1 MQSLFLLPG
10 GDYLKKILCFTLAL
24 LLCLSSVCTAY
35 ASSTDSDHGGTGGS
49 LGGNH
54 GGTGG
59 SIDWETLEPVDHSD
73 FDKVIGT
80 LGFLMHPDSA
90 VANAGLTL
98 ANLLG
103 LDDLDDDTKTYIN
116 DNIMDNTRTD
126 GDNYYFNQNF
136 IQNINQKV
144 QNRVHALNGYFY
156 IESSGEI
163 TENLIINWY
172 KHIYGNT
179 TKYDNLTASNYT
191 KFQNMIKSCKTLILR
206 NSNGGQYSPAF
217 DYITEDYSQ
226 YFEEPYYFCLKGSDA
241 NNFWLFDSSANDY
254 VSVDVRFLT
263 SSRWFYD
270 DIYNKTYIC
279 SSWSSDNFAG
289 LYGTPIKIFY
299 TPRDIRNYVNQGQQ
313 HYSPNLPNK
322 TIKIPI
328 NYTTIAP
335 KLNLDFDISGKL
347 ADEIQGQLDLN
358 FNAWLDK
365 LAEIN
370 VNPSNPTPTPGS
382 PGGGSGGNHG
392 GTGGDFG
399 NPTPTPDPDGGFT
412 SGTYDLLDQIYKWL
426 VSFGEK
432 HDIFAKKI
440 TDYIEANDGKLD
452 QIIEAIN
459 ALADGKTETENNG
472 CKYDFTALSDFMTKL
487 WNESDQKFDTMV
499 SLLEENNRYQQKL
512 VNSLNE
518 IKAILITQTVLE
530 LFQDRS
536 SETANKAKDKFPT
549 SLPWDIAMVVNAMA
563 AEPQEIKIDLPIEI
577 QSLGIHE
584 EINIDLS
591 SGEWEKLAK
600 TCRYLLSILFI
611 LFMIH
616 LSRKMFFNGGDD

>member
-1 MQSLFLLPG
+1 M
-10 GDYLKKILCFTLAL
+10 KKIICCILVFTITLCSFHVPVFAKDWL
-24 LLCLSSVCTAY
+24 Y
-35 ASSTDSDHGGTGGS
+35 ASDSMIDAYNKAQQFKEQAVEGIDWYNGMVGNFGSGLGHLIGGS
-49 LGGNH
+49 F
-54 GGTGG
+54 
-59 SIDWETLEPVDHSD
+59 SIVKNAVLSPIDGFIEGWNTDWKDVVDKGIND
-73 FDKVIGT
+73 GEIR
-80 LGFLMHPDSA
+80 A
-90 VANAGLTL
+90 
-98 ANLLG
+98 
-103 LDDLDDDTKTYIN
+103 DDDYIY
-116 DNIMDNTRTD
+116 IH
-126 GDNYYFNQNF
+126 QNV
-136 IQNINQKV
+136 INNINQKV
-144 QNRVHALNGYFY
+144 QSRVHALDGYYLFD
-156 IESSGEI
+156 SVGK
-163 TENLIINWY
+163 LD
-172 KHIYGNT
+172 
-179 TKYDNLTASNYT
+179 YDNLNNICKHFINGFDKLDNASET
-191 KFQNMIKSCKTLILR
+191 KRNNVIQFLSQDGVFLLSASESVVHLFYLPIF
-206 NSNGGQYSPAF
+206 NSN
-217 DYITEDYSQ
+217 E
-226 YFEEPYYFCLKGSDA
+226 YFYFC
-241 NNFWLFDSSANDY
+241 DSSNRISCY
-254 VSVDVRFLT
+254 DVLNGSILST
-263 SSRWFYD
+263 SSASRYSFSYRSITFYD
-270 DIYNKTYIC
+270 SC
-279 SSWSSDNFAG
+279 
-289 LYGTPIKIFY
+289 PIDFSL
-299 TPRDIRNYVNQGQQ
+299 NYVCYGSLLKVFYDSSSGINFLSQGQQ
-313 HYSPNLPNK
+313 HYSASLPK
-322 TIKIPI
+322 GLYRIPI
-328 NYTTIAP
+328 NVVKNYNTTNSPNITYNNNVTNMDAP
-335 KLNLDFDISGKL
+335 DIENSLNITLKGY
-347 ADEIQGQLDLN
+347 
-358 FNAWLDK
+358 LDK
-365 LAEIN
+365 LFSGEFN
-370 VNPSNPTPTPGS
+370 SNNPTPTPGS
-382 PGGGSGGNHG
+382 SGGSSGGDHG

-452 QIIEAIN
+452 QIIEAVN

-487 WNESDQKFDTMV
+487 WNDSDQKFDTMV
-499 SLLEENNRYQQKL
+499 SLLEENNKYQQKL

-518 IKAILITQTVLE
+518 IKAILVTQTVLE

>member
-10 GDYLKKILCFTLAL
+10 GDYLKKILCFTLAF

-35 ASSTDSDHGGTGGS
+35 ASSNDSDHGGTGGS

-90 VANAGLTL
+90 VSNAGLTL

-136 IQNINQKV
+136 VQNINQKV
-144 QNRVHALNGYFY
+144 QSNVHALNGYYLMDSLGAVNRSNIIYYSKQLYNLDIVAQYPASKLSEVDEFAKHDIIILTKERGFVVSKKGSFGSDVYSYIDSGRLYFCDSSEKSVYTSFY
-156 IESSGEI
+156 IYPFSSYNASSGSSVSLSYGNNES
-163 TENLIINWY
+163 NLI
-172 KHIYGNT
+172 GV
-179 TKYDNLTASNYT
+179 L
-191 KFQNMIKSCKTLILR
+191 
-206 NSNGGQYSPAF
+206 
-217 DYITEDYSQ
+217 
-226 YFEEPYYFCLKGSDA
+226 GS
-241 NNFWLFDSSANDY
+241 
-254 VSVDVRFLT
+254 
-263 SSRWFYD
+263 
-270 DIYNKTYIC
+270 
-279 SSWSSDNFAG
+279 
-289 LYGTPIKIFY
+289 PIKIFY
-299 TPRDIRNYVNQGQQ
+299 SKGDLRKYWYYGQQ

-328 NYTTIAP
+328 NYINIAP

-382 PGGGSGGNHG
+382 SGGGSGGDHG

-487 WNESDQKFDTMV
+487 WNDSDQKFDTMV
-499 SLLEENNRYQQKL
+499 SLLEENNKYQQKL

-518 IKAILITQTVLE
+518 IKAILVTQTVLE

>member
-1 MQSLFLLPG
+1 M
-10 GDYLKKILCFTLAL
+10 KKILCFTLAL
-24 LLCLSSVCTAY
+24 LLCLSSVCTVY

-49 LGGNH
+49 LGDNH

-59 SIDWETLEPVDHSD
+59 SIDWDKLQPCDDELINKAKETLNYMIFP
-73 FDKVIGT
+73 DKAG
-80 LGFLMHPDSA
+80 
-90 VANAGLTL
+90 VAAELL
-98 ANLLG
+98 SLLG
-103 LDDLDDDTKTYIN
+103 SNDLDDDTKKYMD
-116 DNIMDNTRTD
+116 DNLKDNVKTD
-126 GDNYYFNQNF
+126 GTYFYYSPTY

-144 QNRVHALNGYFY
+144 QNRVHALNGYYLIDSVGTVDEKTFRALYKKYNNNSSALDNLEGANYINFRNFINNHPVVFLNLDPSLGLSGISKGYVSDSYFWYLNSAGNILLFDYENDKTFSSGYFVELLGGNFDTIYDRTFY
-156 IESSGEI
+156 IGAPFF
-163 TENLIINWY
+163 
-172 KHIYGNT
+172 
-179 TKYDNLTASNYT
+179 TKS
-191 KFQNMIKSCKTLILR
+191 I
-206 NSNGGQYSPAF
+206 G
-217 DYITEDYSQ
+217 
-226 YFEEPYYFCLKGSDA
+226 CLGA
-241 NNFWLFDSSANDY
+241 
-254 VSVDVRFLT
+254 
-263 SSRWFYD
+263 
-270 DIYNKTYIC
+270 
-279 SSWSSDNFAG
+279 
-289 LYGTPIKIFY
+289 PQKIFY
-299 TPRDIRNYVNQGQQ
+299 SINDIRNYVNQGQQ
-313 HYSPNLPNK
+313 HFSPNLPNK

-328 NYTTIAP
+328 NYINVAP

-347 ADEIQGQLDLN
+347 SDEIQGQLDLN

-370 VNPSNPTPTPGS
+370 VNPTNPTPTPGS
-382 PGGGSGGNHG
+382 SGGGSGGGSGGDHG

-399 NPTPTPDPDGGFT
+399 KPTPTPDPDGGFT

-472 CKYDFTALSDFMTKL
+472 CKYDFTVLSDFMTKL

-518 IKAILITQTVLE
+518 IKAILVTQTVLE

>member
-1 MQSLFLLPG
+1 M
-10 GDYLKKILCFTLAL
+10 KKILCFTLAL
-24 LLCLSSVCTAY
+24 LLCLSSVCSAY

-144 QNRVHALNGYFY
+144 QNRAHALDGYY
-156 IESSGEI
+156 LLESSGQCSFDSVS
-163 TENLIINWY
+163 IILKDILGSAFTLLDSPVSGFTNRFKDFLSRKGAFLFSLY
-172 KHIYGNT
+172 NDKIYVINFYLSDSLFPC
-179 TKYDNLTASNYT
+179 YDSSNNIRYYDVSNESYCSSDIFNYYYFYGSNY
-191 KFQNMIKSCKTLILR
+191 FSSGTL
-206 NSNGGQYSPAF
+206 QY
-217 DYITEDYSQ
+217 
-226 YFEEPYYFCLKGSDA
+226 L
-241 NNFWLFDSSANDY
+241 DSSFINNCFNLLG
-254 VSVDVRFLT
+254 S
-263 SSRWFYD
+263 
-270 DIYNKTYIC
+270 
-279 SSWSSDNFAG
+279 
-289 LYGTPIKIFY
+289 PQKIFY
-299 TPRDIRNYVNQGQQ
+299 SVQDIRNYVKQGQQ

-328 NYTTIAP
+328 NYINVAP

-382 PGGGSGGNHG
+382 SGGGSGGDHG

-440 TDYIEANDGKLD
+440 TDYIEANDGKLG

-472 CKYDFTALSDFMTKL
+472 CKYDFTSLSDFMTKL
-487 WNESDQKFDTMV
+487 WNDSDQKFDTMV
-499 SLLEENNRYQQKL
+499 SLLEENNKYQQKL

-518 IKAILITQTVLE
+518 IKAILVTQTVLE

-616 LSRKMFFNGGDD
+616 LSRKMFFNGGED

>member
-1 MQSLFLLPG
+1 M
-10 GDYLKKILCFTLAL
+10 KKILCFTLSL

-35 ASSTDSDHGGTGGS
+35 ASSNDNDHGGTGGS
-49 LGGNH
+49 LGGDH

-59 SIDWETLEPVDHSD
+59 SIDWETLEPVDHSN

-144 QNRVHALNGYFY
+144 QNRVHALNGYY
-156 IESSGEI
+156 LIDSVGEI
-163 TENLIINWY
+163 SFNNLCLLHKQVTGALWL
-172 KHIYGNT
+172 GNM
-179 TKYDNLTASNYT
+179 ASNEYN
-191 KFQNMIKSCKTLILR
+191 KAISFLNSSNSFLISG
-206 NSNGGQYSPAF
+206 N
-217 DYITEDYSQ
+217 
-226 YFEEPYYFCLKGSDA
+226 
-241 NNFWLFDSSANDY
+241 SSALFLFGIKKNISD
-254 VSVDVRFLT
+254 SVYLYRYSTNYFKAYDVAENQEVKRFVNFGNF
-263 SSRWFYD
+263 FYNTLPSYSYD
-270 DIYNKTYIC
+270 KSEINP
-279 SSWSSDNFAG
+279 G
-289 LYGTPIKIFY
+289 LEIIGCLGSPVKVFY
-299 TPRDIRNYVNQGQQ
+299 TIQDIRNYINQGQQ

-322 TIKIPI
+322 TIKVPI
-328 NYTTIAP
+328 NYINVAP

-382 PGGGSGGNHG
+382 SGGGSGGDHG
-392 GTGGDFG
+392 GTGGDLG

-440 TDYIEANDGKLD
+440 TDYIEANDGKLG

-472 CKYDFTALSDFMTKL
+472 CKYDFTSLSDFMTKL
-487 WNESDQKFDTMV
+487 WNDSDQKFDTMV
-499 SLLEENNRYQQKL
+499 SLLEENNKYQQKL

-518 IKAILITQTVLE
+518 IKAILVTQTVLE

-616 LSRKMFFNGGDD
+616 LSRKMFFNGGED

>member
-1 MQSLFLLPG
+1 M
-10 GDYLKKILCFTLAL
+10 KKIICCILVFTITLCSFHVPVFAKDWL
-24 LLCLSSVCTAY
+24 Y
-35 ASSTDSDHGGTGGS
+35 ASDSMIDAYNKAQQFKEQAVEGIDWYNGMVGNFGSGLGHLIGGS
-49 LGGNH
+49 F
-54 GGTGG
+54 
-59 SIDWETLEPVDHSD
+59 SIVKNAVLSPIDGFIEGWNTDWKDVVDKGIND
-73 FDKVIGT
+73 GEIR
-80 LGFLMHPDSA
+80 A
-90 VANAGLTL
+90 
-98 ANLLG
+98 
-103 LDDLDDDTKTYIN
+103 DDDYIY
-116 DNIMDNTRTD
+116 IH
-126 GDNYYFNQNF
+126 QNV
-136 IQNINQKV
+136 INNINQKV
-144 QNRVHALNGYFY
+144 QSRVHALDGYYLFD
-156 IESSGEI
+156 SVGK
-163 TENLIINWY
+163 LD
-172 KHIYGNT
+172 
-179 TKYDNLTASNYT
+179 YDNLNNICKHFINGFDKLDNASET
-191 KFQNMIKSCKTLILR
+191 KRNNVIQFLSQDGVFLLSASESVVHLFYLPIF
-206 NSNGGQYSPAF
+206 NSN
-217 DYITEDYSQ
+217 E
-226 YFEEPYYFCLKGSDA
+226 YFYFC
-241 NNFWLFDSSANDY
+241 DSSNRISCY
-254 VSVDVRFLT
+254 DVLNGSILST
-263 SSRWFYD
+263 SSASRYSFSYRSITFYD
-270 DIYNKTYIC
+270 SC
-279 SSWSSDNFAG
+279 
-289 LYGTPIKIFY
+289 PIDFSL
-299 TPRDIRNYVNQGQQ
+299 NYVCYGSLLKVFYDSSSGINFLSQGQQ
-313 HYSPNLPNK
+313 HYSASLPK
-322 TIKIPI
+322 GLYRIPI
-328 NYTTIAP
+328 NVVKNYNTTNSPNITYNNNVTNMDAP
-335 KLNLDFDISGKL
+335 DIENSLNITLKGY
-347 ADEIQGQLDLN
+347 
-358 FNAWLDK
+358 LDK
-365 LAEIN
+365 LFSGEFN
-370 VNPSNPTPTPGS
+370 SNNPTPTPGS
-382 PGGGSGGNHG
+382 SGGSSGGDHG

-487 WNESDQKFDTMV
+487 WNDSDQKFDTMV

-518 IKAILITQTVLE
+518 IKAILVTQTVLE

>member
-1 MQSLFLLPG
+1 M
-10 GDYLKKILCFTLAL
+10 KKIICCILVFTITLCSFHVPVFAKDWL
-24 LLCLSSVCTAY
+24 Y
-35 ASSTDSDHGGTGGS
+35 ASDSMIDAYNKAQQFKEQAVEGIDWYNGMVGNFGSGLGHLIGGS
-49 LGGNH
+49 F
-54 GGTGG
+54 
-59 SIDWETLEPVDHSD
+59 SIVKNAVLSPIDGFIEGWNTDWKDVVDKGIND
-73 FDKVIGT
+73 GEIR
-80 LGFLMHPDSA
+80 A
-90 VANAGLTL
+90 
-98 ANLLG
+98 
-103 LDDLDDDTKTYIN
+103 DDDYIY
-116 DNIMDNTRTD
+116 IH
-126 GDNYYFNQNF
+126 QNV
-136 IQNINQKV
+136 INNINQKV
-144 QNRVHALNGYFY
+144 QSRVHALDGYYLFD
-156 IESSGEI
+156 SVGK
-163 TENLIINWY
+163 LD
-172 KHIYGNT
+172 
-179 TKYDNLTASNYT
+179 YDNLNNICKHFINGFDKLDNASET
-191 KFQNMIKSCKTLILR
+191 KRNNVIQFLSQDGVFLLSASESVVHLFYLPIF
-206 NSNGGQYSPAF
+206 NSN
-217 DYITEDYSQ
+217 E
-226 YFEEPYYFCLKGSDA
+226 YFYFC
-241 NNFWLFDSSANDY
+241 DSSNRISCY
-254 VSVDVRFLT
+254 DVLNGSILST
-263 SSRWFYD
+263 SSASRYSFSYRSITFYD
-270 DIYNKTYIC
+270 SC
-279 SSWSSDNFAG
+279 
-289 LYGTPIKIFY
+289 PIDFSL
-299 TPRDIRNYVNQGQQ
+299 NYVCYGSLLKVFYDSSNGINFLSQGQQ
-313 HYSPNLPNK
+313 HYSASLPK
-322 TIKIPI
+322 GLYRIPI
-328 NYTTIAP
+328 NVVKNYNTTNSPNITYNNNVTNMDAP
-335 KLNLDFDISGKL
+335 DIENSLNITLKGY
-347 ADEIQGQLDLN
+347 
-358 FNAWLDK
+358 LDK
-365 LAEIN
+365 LFSGEFN
-370 VNPSNPTPTPGS
+370 SNNPTPTPGS
-382 PGGGSGGNHG
+382 SGGSSGGDHG

-487 WNESDQKFDTMV
+487 WNDSDQKFDTMV
-499 SLLEENNRYQQKL
+499 SLLEENNKYQQKL

-518 IKAILITQTVLE
+518 IKAILVTQTVLE

-549 SLPWDIAMVVNAMA
+549 SLPWDIAMA

>member
-1 MQSLFLLPG
+1 M
-10 GDYLKKILCFTLAL
+10 KKILCFTLAL

-49 LGGNH
+49 LGDNH

-59 SIDWETLEPVDHSD
+59 SIDWDKLQPCDDELINKAKETLNYMIFP
-73 FDKVIGT
+73 DKAGVAAELLSF
-80 LGFLMHPDSA
+80 LGSS
-90 VANAGLTL
+90 
-98 ANLLG
+98 
-103 LDDLDDDTKTYIN
+103 DLDDDTKNYMD
-116 DNIMDNTRTD
+116 DNLKDNVKTD
-126 GDNYYFNQNF
+126 GTYFYYSPTY

-144 QNRVHALNGYFY
+144 QNRVHALNGYY
-156 IESSGEI
+156 LIDSLGVVNYNNVNSVYKEYHNGSSLDYMTGSE
-163 TENLIINWY
+163 
-172 KHIYGNT
+172 
-179 TKYDNLTASNYT
+179 YT
-191 KFQNMIKSCKTLILR
+191 KMMNYINSANVIFLRKSYAFYFDIL
-206 NSNGGQYSPAF
+206 
-217 DYITEDYSQ
+217 YSQ
-226 YFEEPYYFCLKGSDA
+226 YSTGNFYFYLNFNNELRLYDVKNEKIIEKQFFNCTSDFSNFQSNANYYSD
-241 NNFWLFDSSANDY
+241 
-254 VSVDVRFLT
+254 DVTNLVGVLG
-263 SSRWFYD
+263 
-270 DIYNKTYIC
+270 
-279 SSWSSDNFAG
+279 A
-289 LYGTPIKIFY
+289 PQKIFY
-299 TPRDIRNYVNQGQQ
+299 SIQDVRNYINQGQQ

-322 TIKIPI
+322 TIKVPI
-328 NYTTIAP
+328 NYINVAP

-370 VNPSNPTPTPGS
+370 VSPSNPTPTPGS
-382 PGGGSGGNHG
+382 SGGGSGGDHG
-392 GTGGDFG
+392 GTGGDLG

-432 HDIFAKKI
+432 HDIFARKI

-487 WNESDQKFDTMV
+487 WNESDQKFDIMV

-518 IKAILITQTVLE
+518 IKAILVTQTVLE

-616 LSRKMFFNGGDD
+616 LSRKMFFHGGDD

>member
-1 MQSLFLLPG
+1 M
-10 GDYLKKILCFTLAL
+10 KKILCFTLAF

-136 IQNINQKV
+136 VQNINLKV
-144 QNRVHALNGYFY
+144 QSRVHALNGYY
-156 IESSGEI
+156 LVDSLGEFSKDSVVYWLNKLYGFDLLSYLNASE
-163 TENLIINWY
+163 TNL
-172 KHIYGNT
+172 
-179 TKYDNLTASNYT
+179 
-191 KFQNMIKSCKTLILR
+191 
-206 NSNGGQYSPAF
+206 
-217 DYITEDYSQ
+217 
-226 YFEEPYYFCLKGSDA
+226 
-241 NNFWLFDSSANDY
+241 NNFNKNFNKFNFAFVANIPNNIGWTFITSNLGKSVGSSVFWFVDSDNSIKLFDSDSSKVLNNYSIYSTYHFGDMISWNNIQSAR
-254 VSVDVRFLT
+254 SHIFGCLGA
-263 SSRWFYD
+263 SQ
-270 DIYNKTYIC
+270 
-279 SSWSSDNFAG
+279 
-289 LYGTPIKIFY
+289 KIFY
-299 TPRDIRNYVNQGQQ
+299 SLIDINNYINQGQKF
-313 HYSPNLPNK
+313 YSPNLPNK

-335 KLNLDFDISGKL
+335 KLNLDFDVSGKL

-370 VNPSNPTPTPGS
+370 VNPTNPTPTPGS
-382 PGGGSGGNHG
+382 SGGGSGGDHG

-399 NPTPTPDPDGGFT
+399 KPTPTPGPDGGFT

-459 ALADGKTETENNG
+459 ALSNGKTETENNG
-472 CKYDFTALSDFMTKL
+472 CKYDFTVLSDFMTKL
-487 WNESDQKFDTMV
+487 WNESDKKFDNMV
-499 SLLEENNRYQQKL
+499 SLLEENNKYQQKL

-518 IKAILITQTVLE
+518 IKAILVTQTVLE

>member
-1 MQSLFLLPG
+1 M
-10 GDYLKKILCFTLAL
+10 KKILCFTLSL
-24 LLCLSSVCTAY
+24 LLCLSSICTAY
-35 ASSTDSDHGGTGGS
+35 ANSNDSDHGGTGGS

-59 SIDWETLEPVDHSD
+59 SIDWETLEPVDHSN

-144 QNRVHALNGYFY
+144 QNNVHALNGYYLIDFLGAVNRSNIIYYFNRLYNNDIIANYPASKLSEVDDFAKHDVIILSRGDGFLVPPNGNFGSDTYLY
-156 IESSGEI
+156 ISSGSI
-163 TENLIINWY
+163 
-172 KHIYGNT
+172 
-179 TKYDNLTASNYT
+179 
-191 KFQNMIKSCKTLILR
+191 
-206 NSNGGQYSPAF
+206 
-217 DYITEDYSQ
+217 
-226 YFEEPYYFCLKGSDA
+226 YFCNSSEKSIYFSKYYLPFSSYRASSYSYVPLTYANAQSNIVGVLGS
-241 NNFWLFDSSANDY
+241 
-254 VSVDVRFLT
+254 
-263 SSRWFYD
+263 
-270 DIYNKTYIC
+270 
-279 SSWSSDNFAG
+279 
-289 LYGTPIKIFY
+289 PIKIFY
-299 TPRDIRNYVNQGQQ
+299 SLGDLRKYWYYGQQ

-328 NYTTIAP
+328 NYINVAP

-370 VNPSNPTPTPGS
+370 VNPTNPTPTPGS
-382 PGGGSGGNHG
+382 SGGGSGGDHG

-399 NPTPTPDPDGGFT
+399 KPTPTPDPDGGFT

-487 WNESDQKFDTMV
+487 WNDSDQKFDTMV

-518 IKAILITQTVLE
+518 IKAILVTQTVLE

-616 LSRKMFFNGGDD
+616 LSRKMFFNGGED

>member
-1 MQSLFLLPG
+1 M
-10 GDYLKKILCFTLAL
+10 KKIICCILVFTITLCSFHVPVFAKDWL
-24 LLCLSSVCTAY
+24 Y
-35 ASSTDSDHGGTGGS
+35 ASDSMIDAYNKAQQFKEQAVEGIDWYNGMVGNFGSGLGHLIGGS
-49 LGGNH
+49 F
-54 GGTGG
+54 
-59 SIDWETLEPVDHSD
+59 SIVKNAVLSPIDGFIEGWNTDWKDVVDKGIND
-73 FDKVIGT
+73 GEIR
-80 LGFLMHPDSA
+80 A
-90 VANAGLTL
+90 
-98 ANLLG
+98 
-103 LDDLDDDTKTYIN
+103 DDDYIY
-116 DNIMDNTRTD
+116 IH
-126 GDNYYFNQNF
+126 QNV
-136 IQNINQKV
+136 INNINQKV
-144 QNRVHALNGYFY
+144 QSRVHALDGYYLFD
-156 IESSGEI
+156 SVGK
-163 TENLIINWY
+163 LD
-172 KHIYGNT
+172 
-179 TKYDNLTASNYT
+179 YDNLNNICKHFINGFDKLDNASET
-191 KFQNMIKSCKTLILR
+191 KRNNVIQFLSQDGVFLLSASESVVHLFYLPIF
-206 NSNGGQYSPAF
+206 NSN
-217 DYITEDYSQ
+217 E
-226 YFEEPYYFCLKGSDA
+226 YFYFC
-241 NNFWLFDSSANDY
+241 DSSNRISCY
-254 VSVDVRFLT
+254 DVLNGSILST
-263 SSRWFYD
+263 SSASRYSFSYRSITFYD
-270 DIYNKTYIC
+270 SC
-279 SSWSSDNFAG
+279 
-289 LYGTPIKIFY
+289 PIDFSL
-299 TPRDIRNYVNQGQQ
+299 NYVCYGSLLKVFYDSSSGINFLSQGQQ
-313 HYSPNLPNK
+313 HYSASLPK
-322 TIKIPI
+322 GLYRIPI
-328 NYTTIAP
+328 NVVKNYNTTNSPNITYNNNVTNMDAP
-335 KLNLDFDISGKL
+335 DIENSLNITLKGY
-347 ADEIQGQLDLN
+347 
-358 FNAWLDK
+358 LDK
-365 LAEIN
+365 LFSGEFN
-370 VNPSNPTPTPGS
+370 SNNPTPTPGS
-382 PGGGSGGNHG
+382 SGGSSGGDHG

-432 HDIFAKKI
+432 HDIFARKI

-452 QIIEAIN
+452 QIIEAVN

-487 WNESDQKFDTMV
+487 WNDSDQKFDTMV

-518 IKAILITQTVLE
+518 IKAILVTQTVLE

>member
-1 MQSLFLLPG
+1 M
-10 GDYLKKILCFTLAL
+10 KKIICCILVFTITLCSFHVPVFAKDWL
-24 LLCLSSVCTAY
+24 Y
-35 ASSTDSDHGGTGGS
+35 ASDSMIDAYNKAQQFKEQAVEGIDWYNGMVGNFGSGLGHLIGGS
-49 LGGNH
+49 F
-54 GGTGG
+54 
-59 SIDWETLEPVDHSD
+59 SIVKNAVLSPIDGFIEGWNTDWKDVVDKGIND
-73 FDKVIGT
+73 GEIR
-80 LGFLMHPDSA
+80 A
-90 VANAGLTL
+90 
-98 ANLLG
+98 
-103 LDDLDDDTKTYIN
+103 DDDYIY
-116 DNIMDNTRTD
+116 IH
-126 GDNYYFNQNF
+126 QNV
-136 IQNINQKV
+136 INNINQKV
-144 QNRVHALNGYFY
+144 QSRVHALDGYYLFD
-156 IESSGEI
+156 SVGK
-163 TENLIINWY
+163 LD
-172 KHIYGNT
+172 
-179 TKYDNLTASNYT
+179 YDNLNNICKHFINGFDKLDNASET
-191 KFQNMIKSCKTLILR
+191 KRNNVIQFLSQDGVFLLSASESVVHLFYLPIF
-206 NSNGGQYSPAF
+206 NSN
-217 DYITEDYSQ
+217 E
-226 YFEEPYYFCLKGSDA
+226 YFYFC
-241 NNFWLFDSSANDY
+241 DSSNRISCY
-254 VSVDVRFLT
+254 DVLNGSILST
-263 SSRWFYD
+263 SSASRYSFSYRSITFYD
-270 DIYNKTYIC
+270 SC
-279 SSWSSDNFAG
+279 
-289 LYGTPIKIFY
+289 PIDFSL
-299 TPRDIRNYVNQGQQ
+299 NYVCYGSLLKVFYDSSSGINFLSQGQQ
-313 HYSPNLPNK
+313 HYSASLPK
-322 TIKIPI
+322 GLYRIPI
-328 NYTTIAP
+328 NVVKNYNTTNSPNITYNNNVTNMDAP
-335 KLNLDFDISGKL
+335 DIENSLNITLKGY
-347 ADEIQGQLDLN
+347 
-358 FNAWLDK
+358 LDK
-365 LAEIN
+365 LFSGEFN
-370 VNPSNPTPTPGS
+370 SNNPTPTPGS
-382 PGGGSGGNHG
+382 SGGSSGGDHG

-487 WNESDQKFDTMV
+487 WNDSDQKFDTMV
-499 SLLEENNRYQQKL
+499 SLLEENNKYQQKL

-518 IKAILITQTVLE
+518 IKAILVTQTVLE

>member
-1 MQSLFLLPG
+1 M
-10 GDYLKKILCFTLAL
+10 KKILCFTLAF

-136 IQNINQKV
+136 VQNINQKV
-144 QNRVHALNGYFY
+144 QNRVHALNGYYLIDSLGAINRDNLIYYSKQFY
-156 IESSGEI
+156 NIDLVAEYSPSKLSEVDDMTKYNTIIMTKYRHFYVTFGDSLGNGEYLYINNYIYCCDADEKGQGFYYFNKPLSSSGLNSIACIELTYSGDSNI
-163 TENLIINWY
+163 LGVLGSPVKVFYSKEDLR
-172 KHIYGNT
+172 
-179 TKYDNLTASNYT
+179 KYL
-191 KFQNMIKSCKTLILR
+191 
-206 NSNGGQYSPAF
+206 
-217 DYITEDYSQ
+217 
-226 YFEEPYYFCLKGSDA
+226 YY
-241 NNFWLFDSSANDY
+241 
-254 VSVDVRFLT
+254 
-263 SSRWFYD
+263 
-270 DIYNKTYIC
+270 
-279 SSWSSDNFAG
+279 
-289 LYGTPIKIFY
+289 
-299 TPRDIRNYVNQGQQ
+299 GQQ

-328 NYTTIAP
+328 NYINVAP

-370 VNPSNPTPTPGS
+370 VNPTNPTPTPGS
-382 PGGGSGGNHG
+382 SGGGSGSDHG

-399 NPTPTPDPDGGFT
+399 NPTPTPDP
-412 SGTYDLLDQIYKWL
+412 
-426 VSFGEK
+426 
-432 HDIFAKKI
+432 
-440 TDYIEANDGKLD
+440 
-452 QIIEAIN
+452 
-459 ALADGKTETENNG
+459 
-472 CKYDFTALSDFMTKL
+472 
-487 WNESDQKFDTMV
+487 
-499 SLLEENNRYQQKL
+499 
-512 VNSLNE
+512 
-518 IKAILITQTVLE
+518 
-530 LFQDRS
+530 
-536 SETANKAKDKFPT
+536 
-549 SLPWDIAMVVNAMA
+549 
-563 AEPQEIKIDLPIEI
+563 
-577 QSLGIHE
+577 
-584 EINIDLS
+584 
-591 SGEWEKLAK
+591 
-600 TCRYLLSILFI
+600 
-611 LFMIH
+611 
-616 LSRKMFFNGGDD
+616 

>member
-1 MQSLFLLPG
+1 M
-10 GDYLKKILCFTLAL
+10 KKIICCILVFTITLCSFHVPVFAKDWL
-24 LLCLSSVCTAY
+24 Y
-35 ASSTDSDHGGTGGS
+35 ASDSMIDAYNKAQQFKEQAVEGIDWYNGMVGNFGSGLGHLIGGS
-49 LGGNH
+49 F
-54 GGTGG
+54 
-59 SIDWETLEPVDHSD
+59 SIVKNAVLSPIDGFIEGWNTDWKDVVDKGIND
-73 FDKVIGT
+73 GEIR
-80 LGFLMHPDSA
+80 A
-90 VANAGLTL
+90 
-98 ANLLG
+98 
-103 LDDLDDDTKTYIN
+103 DDDYIY
-116 DNIMDNTRTD
+116 IH
-126 GDNYYFNQNF
+126 QNV
-136 IQNINQKV
+136 INNINQKV
-144 QNRVHALNGYFY
+144 QSRVHALDGYYLFD
-156 IESSGEI
+156 SVGK
-163 TENLIINWY
+163 LD
-172 KHIYGNT
+172 
-179 TKYDNLTASNYT
+179 YDNLNNICKHFINGFDKLDNASET
-191 KFQNMIKSCKTLILR
+191 KRNNVIQFLSQDGVFLLSASESVVHLFYLPIF
-206 NSNGGQYSPAF
+206 NSN
-217 DYITEDYSQ
+217 E
-226 YFEEPYYFCLKGSDA
+226 YFYFC
-241 NNFWLFDSSANDY
+241 DSSNRISCY
-254 VSVDVRFLT
+254 DVLNGSILST
-263 SSRWFYD
+263 SSASRYSFSYRSITFYD
-270 DIYNKTYIC
+270 SC
-279 SSWSSDNFAG
+279 
-289 LYGTPIKIFY
+289 PIDFSL
-299 TPRDIRNYVNQGQQ
+299 NYVCYGSLLKVFYDSSNGINFLSQGQQ
-313 HYSPNLPNK
+313 HYSASLPK
-322 TIKIPI
+322 GLYRIPI
-328 NYTTIAP
+328 NVVKNYNTTNSPNITYNNNVTNMDAP
-335 KLNLDFDISGKL
+335 DIENSLNITLKGY
-347 ADEIQGQLDLN
+347 
-358 FNAWLDK
+358 LDK
-365 LAEIN
+365 LFSGEFN
-370 VNPSNPTPTPGS
+370 SNNPTPTPGS
-382 PGGGSGGNHG
+382 SGGSSGGDHG

-487 WNESDQKFDTMV
+487 WNDSDHKFDTMV
-499 SLLEENNRYQQKL
+499 SLLEENNKYQQKL

-518 IKAILITQTVLE
+518 IKAILVTQTVLE

>member
-1 MQSLFLLPG
+1 M
-10 GDYLKKILCFTLAL
+10 KKIICCILVFTITLCSFHVPVFAKDWL
-24 LLCLSSVCTAY
+24 Y
-35 ASSTDSDHGGTGGS
+35 ASDSMIDAYNKAQQFKEQAVEGIDWYNGMVGNFGSGLGHLIGGS
-49 LGGNH
+49 F
-54 GGTGG
+54 
-59 SIDWETLEPVDHSD
+59 SIVKNAVLSPIDGFIEGWNTDWKDVVDKGIND
-73 FDKVIGT
+73 GEIR
-80 LGFLMHPDSA
+80 A
-90 VANAGLTL
+90 
-98 ANLLG
+98 
-103 LDDLDDDTKTYIN
+103 DDDYIY
-116 DNIMDNTRTD
+116 IH
-126 GDNYYFNQNF
+126 QNV
-136 IQNINQKV
+136 INNINQKV
-144 QNRVHALNGYFY
+144 QSRVHALDGYYLFD
-156 IESSGEI
+156 SVGK
-163 TENLIINWY
+163 LD
-172 KHIYGNT
+172 
-179 TKYDNLTASNYT
+179 YDNLNNICKHFINGFDKLDNASET
-191 KFQNMIKSCKTLILR
+191 KRNNVIQFLSQDGVFLLSASESVVHLFYLPIF
-206 NSNGGQYSPAF
+206 NSN
-217 DYITEDYSQ
+217 E
-226 YFEEPYYFCLKGSDA
+226 YFYFC
-241 NNFWLFDSSANDY
+241 DSSNRISCY
-254 VSVDVRFLT
+254 DVLNGSILST
-263 SSRWFYD
+263 SSASRYSFSYRSITFYD
-270 DIYNKTYIC
+270 SC
-279 SSWSSDNFAG
+279 
-289 LYGTPIKIFY
+289 PIDFSL
-299 TPRDIRNYVNQGQQ
+299 NYVCYGSLLKVFYDSSSGINFLSQGQQ
-313 HYSPNLPNK
+313 HYSASLPK
-322 TIKIPI
+322 GLYRIPI
-328 NYTTIAP
+328 NVVKNYNTTNSPNITYNNNVTNMDAP
-335 KLNLDFDISGKL
+335 DIENSLNITLKGY
-347 ADEIQGQLDLN
+347 
-358 FNAWLDK
+358 LDK
-365 LAEIN
+365 LFSGEFN
-370 VNPSNPTPTPGS
+370 SNNPTPTPGS
-382 PGGGSGGNHG
+382 SGGSSGGDHG

-487 WNESDQKFDTMV
+487 WNDSDQKFDTMV
-499 SLLEENNRYQQKL
+499 SLLEENNKYQQKL

-518 IKAILITQTVLE
+518 IKAILVTQTVLE

-616 LSRKMFFNGGDD
+616 LSRKMFFNGGED

>member
-1 MQSLFLLPG
+1 M
-10 GDYLKKILCFTLAL
+10 KKILCFTLAF

-136 IQNINQKV
+136 VQNINQKV
-144 QNRVHALNGYFY
+144 QNRVHALNGYY
-156 IESSGEI
+156 
-163 TENLIINWY
+163 LIDSIGSVN
-172 KHIYGNT
+172 
-179 TKYDNLTASNYT
+179 YDNLTSLGKKRDSINYDNFT
-191 KFQNMIKSCKTLILR
+191 GRDLDYLTWWSSLNHSIFVLSGSYPFVLTIDD
-206 NSNGGQYSPAF
+206 
-217 DYITEDYSQ
+217 DYIGDN
-226 YFEEPYYFCLKGSDA
+226 YYL
-241 NNFWLFDSSANDY
+241 Y
-254 VSVDVRFLT
+254 VSNSGDINLYDSVKGDRVIEKFL
-263 SSRWFYD
+263 FYANVGLSHKER
-270 DIYNKTYIC
+270 YSCNYLSKTHLDKVIGVLG
-279 SSWSSDNFAG
+279 A
-289 LYGTPIKIFY
+289 PVKIFY
-299 TPRDIRNYVNQGQQ
+299 SIRDICNYAGQGQQ

-328 NYTTIAP
+328 NYINVAP

-370 VNPSNPTPTPGS
+370 VNPTNLTPTPGS
-382 PGGGSGGNHG
+382 SGGGSGGDHG

-399 NPTPTPDPDGGFT
+399 KPTPTPDPDGGFI

-459 ALADGKTETENNG
+459 ALGNGKTETENNG
-472 CKYDFTALSDFMTKL
+472 CKYDFSVLSDFMSKL
-487 WNESDQKFDTMV
+487 WNESDKKFDNMV
-499 SLLEENNRYQQKL
+499 SLLEENNKYQQKL

-518 IKAILITQTVLE
+518 IKAILVTQTVLE

>member
-1 MQSLFLLPG
+1 M
-10 GDYLKKILCFTLAL
+10 KKILCFTLAF

-136 IQNINQKV
+136 VQNINQKV
-144 QNRVHALNGYFY
+144 QSRVHALNGYYLIDSVGDFSKDNVVY
-156 IESSGEI
+156 WLDKLYKFDLLSYLARSENNLNQFNTNFSKFNFAFIANMPDNQAWTFISSKLGSSVGSSVF
-163 TENLIINWY
+163 WFVDS
-172 KHIYGNT
+172 
-179 TKYDNLTASNYT
+179 DNN
-191 KFQNMIKSCKTLILR
+191 IKLFDANSSQILK
-206 NSNGGQYSPAF
+206 
-217 DYITEDYSQ
+217 DYSIYSTCDFVTILSWNSIQ
-226 YFEEPYYFCLKGSDA
+226 SASSHIFVCLG
-241 NNFWLFDSSANDY
+241 
-254 VSVDVRFLT
+254 V
-263 SSRWFYD
+263 
-270 DIYNKTYIC
+270 
-279 SSWSSDNFAG
+279 
-289 LYGTPIKIFY
+289 PQKIFY
-299 TPRDIRNYVNQGQQ
+299 SLKDVNSYINQGQQ
-313 HYSPNLPNK
+313 YYSPNLPNK

-328 NYTTIAP
+328 NYINAAP

-382 PGGGSGGNHG
+382 SGGGSGGDHG

-399 NPTPTPDPDGGFT
+399 KPTPTPDPDGGFT

-459 ALADGKTETENNG
+459 ALGNGKTETENNG
-472 CKYDFTALSDFMTKL
+472 CKYDFTVLSDFMTKL
-487 WNESDQKFDTMV
+487 WNESDKKFDNMV
-499 SLLEENNRYQQKL
+499 SLLEENNKYQQKL
-512 VNSLNE
+512 VNFLNE
-518 IKAILITQTVLE
+518 IKAILVTQTVLE

-591 SGEWEKLAK
+591 SGAWEKLAK

>member
-1 MQSLFLLPG
+1 M
-10 GDYLKKILCFTLAL
+10 KKIICCILVFTITLCSFHVPVFAKDWL
-24 LLCLSSVCTAY
+24 Y
-35 ASSTDSDHGGTGGS
+35 ASDSMIDAYNKAQQFKEQAVEGIDWYNGMVGNFGSGLGHLIGGS
-49 LGGNH
+49 F
-54 GGTGG
+54 
-59 SIDWETLEPVDHSD
+59 SIVKNAVLSPIDGFIEGWNTDWKDVVDKGIND
-73 FDKVIGT
+73 GEIR
-80 LGFLMHPDSA
+80 A
-90 VANAGLTL
+90 
-98 ANLLG
+98 
-103 LDDLDDDTKTYIN
+103 DDDYIY
-116 DNIMDNTRTD
+116 IH
-126 GDNYYFNQNF
+126 QNV
-136 IQNINQKV
+136 INNINQKV
-144 QNRVHALNGYFY
+144 QSRVHALDGYYLFD
-156 IESSGEI
+156 SVGK
-163 TENLIINWY
+163 LD
-172 KHIYGNT
+172 
-179 TKYDNLTASNYT
+179 YDNLNNICKHFINGFDKFDNASET
-191 KFQNMIKSCKTLILR
+191 KRNNVIQFLSQDGVFLLSASESVVHLFYLPIF
-206 NSNGGQYSPAF
+206 NSN
-217 DYITEDYSQ
+217 E
-226 YFEEPYYFCLKGSDA
+226 YFYFC
-241 NNFWLFDSSANDY
+241 DSSNRISCY
-254 VSVDVRFLT
+254 DVLNGSILST
-263 SSRWFYD
+263 SSASRYSFSYRSITFYD
-270 DIYNKTYIC
+270 SC
-279 SSWSSDNFAG
+279 
-289 LYGTPIKIFY
+289 PIDFSL
-299 TPRDIRNYVNQGQQ
+299 NYVCYGSLLKVFYDSSSGINFLSQGQQ
-313 HYSPNLPNK
+313 HYSASLPK
-322 TIKIPI
+322 GLYRIPI
-328 NYTTIAP
+328 NVVKNYNTTNSPNITYNNNVTNMDAP
-335 KLNLDFDISGKL
+335 DIENSLNITLKGY
-347 ADEIQGQLDLN
+347 
-358 FNAWLDK
+358 LDK
-365 LAEIN
+365 LFSGEFN
-370 VNPSNPTPTPGS
+370 SNNPTPTPGS
-382 PGGGSGGNHG
+382 SGGSSGGDHG

-487 WNESDQKFDTMV
+487 WNDSDQKFDTMV
-499 SLLEENNRYQQKL
+499 SLLEENNKYQQKL

-518 IKAILITQTVLE
+518 IKAILVTQTVLE

-616 LSRKMFFNGGDD
+616 LSRKMFFNGGED

>member
-1 MQSLFLLPG
+1 M
-10 GDYLKKILCFTLAL
+10 KKIICCILVFTITLCSFHVPVFAKDWL
-24 LLCLSSVCTAY
+24 Y
-35 ASSTDSDHGGTGGS
+35 ASDSMIDAYNKAQQFKEQAVEGIDWYNGMVGNFGSGLGHLIGGS
-49 LGGNH
+49 F
-54 GGTGG
+54 
-59 SIDWETLEPVDHSD
+59 SIVKNAVLSPIDGFIEGWNTDWKDVVDKGIND
-73 FDKVIGT
+73 GEIR
-80 LGFLMHPDSA
+80 A
-90 VANAGLTL
+90 
-98 ANLLG
+98 
-103 LDDLDDDTKTYIN
+103 DDDYIY
-116 DNIMDNTRTD
+116 IH
-126 GDNYYFNQNF
+126 QNV
-136 IQNINQKV
+136 INNINQKV
-144 QNRVHALNGYFY
+144 QSRVHALDGYYLFD
-156 IESSGEI
+156 SVGK
-163 TENLIINWY
+163 LD
-172 KHIYGNT
+172 
-179 TKYDNLTASNYT
+179 YDNLNNICKHFINGFDKLDNASET
-191 KFQNMIKSCKTLILR
+191 KRNNVIQFLSQDGVFLLSASESVVHLFYLPIF
-206 NSNGGQYSPAF
+206 NSN
-217 DYITEDYSQ
+217 E
-226 YFEEPYYFCLKGSDA
+226 YFYFC
-241 NNFWLFDSSANDY
+241 DSSNRISCY
-254 VSVDVRFLT
+254 DVLNGSILST
-263 SSRWFYD
+263 SSASRYSFSYRSITFYD
-270 DIYNKTYIC
+270 SC
-279 SSWSSDNFAG
+279 
-289 LYGTPIKIFY
+289 PIDFSL
-299 TPRDIRNYVNQGQQ
+299 NYVCYGSLLKVFYDSSNGINFLSQGQQ
-313 HYSPNLPNK
+313 HYSASLPK
-322 TIKIPI
+322 GLYRIPI
-328 NYTTIAP
+328 NVVKNYNTTNSPNITYNNNVTNMDAP
-335 KLNLDFDISGKL
+335 DIENSLNITLKGY
-347 ADEIQGQLDLN
+347 
-358 FNAWLDK
+358 LDK
-365 LAEIN
+365 LFSGEFN
-370 VNPSNPTPTPGS
+370 SNNPTPTPGS
-382 PGGGSGGNHG
+382 SGGSSGGDHG

-487 WNESDQKFDTMV
+487 WNDSDQKFDTMV

-518 IKAILITQTVLE
+518 IKAILVTQTVLE

>member
-1 MQSLFLLPG
+1 M
-10 GDYLKKILCFTLAL
+10 KKILCFTLSL

-35 ASSTDSDHGGTGGS
+35 ASSNDSDHGGTGGS
-49 LGGNH
+49 LGGDH

-59 SIDWETLEPVDHSD
+59 SIDWETLEPVDHSN

-136 IQNINQKV
+136 IHNINQKV
-144 QNRVHALNGYFY
+144 QNRVHALNGYYLYEPYGNCSYNSLNQFDKNY
-156 IESSGEI
+156 GTKKGFDYYEGDNYV
-163 TENLIINWY
+163 NLIKFINNHSVLFY
-172 KHIYGNT
+172 CVYNRHYLGVSNLNMKDSFYYYLDQSGAIRVFDLNANIAKSNIFDNAT
-179 TKYDNLTASNYT
+179 YDFCNIRLNYSNLVD
-191 KFQNMIKSCKTLILR
+191 L
-206 NSNGGQYSPAF
+206 SNGF
-217 DYITEDYSQ
+217 T
-226 YFEEPYYFCLKGSDA
+226 
-241 NNFWLFDSSANDY
+241 LFSNS
-254 VSVDVRFLT
+254 
-263 SSRWFYD
+263 
-270 DIYNKTYIC
+270 
-279 SSWSSDNFAG
+279 
-289 LYGTPIKIFY
+289 PIKVFY
-299 TPRDIRNYVNQGQQ
+299 TIQDIRNYVNQGQQ

-382 PGGGSGGNHG
+382 SGGGSGGDHG
-392 GTGGDFG
+392 GTGGDLG

-432 HDIFAKKI
+432 HDIFARKI

-472 CKYDFTALSDFMTKL
+472 CQYDFTALSDFMTKL
-487 WNESDQKFDTMV
+487 WNDSDQKFDTMV

-518 IKAILITQTVLE
+518 IKAILVTQTVLE

>member
-1 MQSLFLLPG
+1 M
-10 GDYLKKILCFTLAL
+10 KKIICCILVFTITLCSFHVPVFAKDWL
-24 LLCLSSVCTAY
+24 Y
-35 ASSTDSDHGGTGGS
+35 ASDSMIDAYNKAQQFKEQAVEGIDWYNGMVGNFGSGLGHLIGGS
-49 LGGNH
+49 FSLVKNAVL
-54 GGTGG
+54 
-59 SIDWETLEPVDHSD
+59 SPIDGFIEGWNTDWKDVVDKGIND
-73 FDKVIGT
+73 GEIR
-80 LGFLMHPDSA
+80 A
-90 VANAGLTL
+90 
-98 ANLLG
+98 
-103 LDDLDDDTKTYIN
+103 DDDYIY
-116 DNIMDNTRTD
+116 IH
-126 GDNYYFNQNF
+126 QNV
-136 IQNINQKV
+136 INNINQKV
-144 QNRVHALNGYFY
+144 QSRVHALDGYYLFD
-156 IESSGEI
+156 SVGK
-163 TENLIINWY
+163 LD
-172 KHIYGNT
+172 
-179 TKYDNLTASNYT
+179 YDNLNNICKHFINGFDKLDNASET
-191 KFQNMIKSCKTLILR
+191 KRNNVIQFLSQDGVFLLSASESVVHLFYLPIF
-206 NSNGGQYSPAF
+206 NSN
-217 DYITEDYSQ
+217 E
-226 YFEEPYYFCLKGSDA
+226 YFYFC
-241 NNFWLFDSSANDY
+241 DSSNRISCY
-254 VSVDVRFLT
+254 DVLNGSILST
-263 SSRWFYD
+263 SSASRYSFSYRSITFYD
-270 DIYNKTYIC
+270 SC
-279 SSWSSDNFAG
+279 
-289 LYGTPIKIFY
+289 PIDFSL
-299 TPRDIRNYVNQGQQ
+299 NYVCYGSLLKVFYDSSNGINFLSQGQQ
-313 HYSPNLPNK
+313 HYSASLPK
-322 TIKIPI
+322 GLYRIPI
-328 NYTTIAP
+328 NVVKNYNTTNSPNITYNNNVTNMDAP
-335 KLNLDFDISGKL
+335 DIENSLNITLKGY
-347 ADEIQGQLDLN
+347 
-358 FNAWLDK
+358 LDK
-365 LAEIN
+365 LFSGEFN
-370 VNPSNPTPTPGS
+370 SNNPTPTPGS
-382 PGGGSGGNHG
+382 SGGSSGGDHG

-487 WNESDQKFDTMV
+487 WNDSDQKFDTMV
-499 SLLEENNRYQQKL
+499 SLLEENNKYQQKL

-518 IKAILITQTVLE
+518 IKAILVTQTVLE

>member
-1 MQSLFLLPG
+1 M
-10 GDYLKKILCFTLAL
+10 KKILCFTLAF

-116 DNIMDNTRTD
+116 DNIMDSTRTD

-136 IQNINQKV
+136 VQNINQKV
-144 QNRVHALNGYFY
+144 QNRVHVLNGYYLYEPCGTSSYNSINSFDKKNGTKQGFDYFEGVKYNNLISFINSHSTLFY
-156 IESSGEI
+156 SYALHSYMGITNSDMKDYYYFYLDSSGDVRVFDL
-163 TENLIINWY
+163 NDNS
-172 KHIYGNT
+172 
-179 TKYDNLTASNYT
+179 TKR
-191 KFQNMIKSCKTLILR
+191 NM
-206 NSNGGQYSPAF
+206 
-217 DYITEDYSQ
+217 
-226 YFEEPYYFCLKGSDA
+226 
-241 NNFWLFDSSANDY
+241 FDSAYYDFSNIYYDAYSY
-254 VSVDVRFLT
+254 VKI
-263 SSRWFYD
+263 SSGFALF
-270 DIYNKTYIC
+270 
-279 SSWSSDNFAG
+279 SSS
-289 LYGTPIKIFY
+289 PIKVFY
-299 TPRDIRNYVNQGQQ
+299 SIQDIRNYVNQGQQ

-322 TIKIPI
+322 TIKVPI
-328 NYTTIAP
+328 NYINVAP

-382 PGGGSGGNHG
+382 SGGGSGGDHG
-392 GTGGDFG
+392 GTGGDLG

-426 VSFGEK
+426 VFFGEK

-487 WNESDQKFDTMV
+487 WNDSDQKFDTMV

-518 IKAILITQTVLE
+518 IKAILVTQTVLE